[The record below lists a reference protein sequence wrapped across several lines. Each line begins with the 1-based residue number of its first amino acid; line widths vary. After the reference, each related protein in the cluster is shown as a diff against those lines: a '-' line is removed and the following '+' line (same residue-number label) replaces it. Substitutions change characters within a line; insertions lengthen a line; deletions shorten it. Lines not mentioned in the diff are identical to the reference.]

1 MPAVISDFIPEAE
14 ASVLVCFPAGGRIP
28 AIAPGYN
35 KIYKIYKNKH
45 RFILLIIVAR
55 GLGNYVLLVRI
66 FL

>member
-1 MPAVISDFIPEAE
+1 MLAVISDLIPEAE

-45 RFILLIIVAR
+45 RFILLITVVC
-55 GLGNYVLLVRI
+55 GLEYYVLLVWI